1 MASRVPLSLAFLA
14 MVVVILTVHNTEV
27 SAYVNRYHHKR
38 VYLGRHHR
46 TVGTSTVFSLCRRT
60 DYPSL
65 CTSSAG
71 PQLRRARSV
80 APTVL
85 TASHIRATMVRTVLA
100 RSLATKL
107 VRSRNGSKIYK
118 ANINVCLDNYDD
130 ALSNLRDSMKS
141 LRSRGSHA
149 DLMNNLSAAL
159 TDFTTCDDAFA
170 ETPGM
175 RSPLAH
181 ANAILGMSAKNNLA
195 LASITH

>member
-1 MASRVPLSLAFLA
+1 MASRVPLSLAFLS
-14 MVVVILTVHNTEV
+14 MVVVILTVHNAEV

-46 TVGTSTVFSLCRRT
+46 TVGTYRGRGGGATVCSLCRRT

-65 CTSSAG
+65 CT
-71 PQLRRARSV
+71 
-80 APTVL
+80 
-85 TASHIRATMVRTVLA
+85 
-100 RSLATKL
+100 
-107 VRSRNGSKIYK
+107 KIYK
-118 ANINVCLDNYDD
+118 ANLSVCLDNYDD